1 MNLGNDYGVG
11 SGAENA
17 FTQQSTN
24 RPLIHHTAYW
34 EDDPDPPK
42 VDGFSGLS
50 QGSSKARTLQLALED
65 SDDEDQFPVRPPTKK
80 STRTTK
86 GKNQSSRREE
96 IFEPLF
102 ISSEDEEAV
111 EMTKNGEDDD
121 QKEGTETLRSA
132 GSSRKSGVRL
142 RQTKRAVAMGEDNDS
157 DDGTTFR
164 GFGTKSKPGKRRH
177 EDL

>member
-11 SGAENA
+11 SGAEDA

-34 EDDPDPPK
+34 EDDPDPAR

-50 QGSSKARTLQLALED
+50 QGSSRARTLQLAMEN
-65 SDDEDQFPVRPPTKK
+65 SDDEDQFPVRPPTKT

-86 GKNQSSRREE
+86 GKSLSSRREE

-102 ISSEDEEAV
+102 ISSGDEEAA
-111 EMTKNGEDDD
+111 EMTKHGEDDD
-121 QKEGTETLRSA
+121 QNEGTETLRSA
-132 GSSRKSGVRL
+132 ESSRKSGVRQ
-142 RQTKRAVAMGEDNDS
+142 RQTKRVVATADDSGS
-157 DDGTTFR
+157 DDGTTFK
-164 GFGTKSKPGKRRH
+164 GFGTRSKLGKRRH